1 MERAKLEE
9 FIASAALLAAHLTRQ
24 CEESISSQR
33 NAADD
38 LRRSAD
44 AIGQRVLGANAELQ
58 QQARSAIRDALTE
71 EIPAAAR
78 SLRDTALQ
86 LQEMAARLQH
96 EQASTSLRMRVLGWK
111 TMLSL
116 ALAATVMVGGSAYAA
131 WKNMQRVAQA
141 QVQAEVLDALT
152 QVTITSCDGQPCLK
166 LEDGIAR
173 WSKNDEYV
181 LVHRTVP
188 PRLQH
193 NSAP

>member
-9 FIASAALLAAHLTRQ
+9 FVASAALLAAHLTRQ

-33 NAADD
+33 KAADD
-38 LRRSAD
+38 LRRSTD

-58 QQARSAIRDALTE
+58 QQARGAIREALAE

-78 SLRDTALQ
+78 SLHDTAVQ
-86 LQEMAARLQH
+86 LQEMAAQLQR
-96 EQASTSLRMRVLGWK
+96 EQAATSLRMRVLGWK

-116 ALAATVMVGGSAYAA
+116 ALAATVMLGGSAYAA
-131 WKNMQRVAQA
+131 WRNMQRVAQA
-141 QVQAEVLDALT
+141 QVQAEVMEALA

-166 LEDGIAR
+166 LEDGIPR

-181 LVHRTVP
+181 LVQRTAAVSGQ
-188 PRLQH
+188 RG
-193 NSAP
+193 NAP

>member
-38 LRRSAD
+38 LRRSTD

-141 QVQAEVLDALT
+141 QVQAEVMDALA

-181 LVHRTVP
+181 LVHRTAP
-188 PRLQH
+188 PQLQH

>member
-9 FIASAALLAAHLTRQ
+9 FVASAALLAAHLTRQ

-33 NAADD
+33 STADD
-38 LRRSAD
+38 LRVRAD
-44 AIGQRVLGANAELQ
+44 AIGQRVLDANAELQ
-58 QQARSAIRDALTE
+58 LQARSAIRDALTE
-71 EIPAAAR
+71 EIPAAVR

-86 LQEMAARLQH
+86 LQEMAARLQR
-96 EQASTSLRMRVLGWK
+96 EQAATSLRMRVLGWK

-131 WKNMQRVAQA
+131 WKNMQRAEQTR
-141 QVQAEVLDALT
+141 VQAEVLDALA

-166 LEDGIAR
+166 LEDGIPR

-181 LVHRTVP
+181 L
-188 PRLQH
+188 LQRKAGALVQS
-193 NSAP
+193 SAP